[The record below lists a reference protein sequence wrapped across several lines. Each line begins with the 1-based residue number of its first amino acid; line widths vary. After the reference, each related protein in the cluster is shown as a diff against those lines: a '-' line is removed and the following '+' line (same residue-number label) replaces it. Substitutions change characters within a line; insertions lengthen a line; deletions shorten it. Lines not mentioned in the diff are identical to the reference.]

1 MAKAK
6 VKQKK
11 TALYDRITYAL
22 YYADELQEI
31 GTINQLAEVT
41 GISPKRI
48 ARLKLPSYMKRR
60 DNLDYE
66 KQKFLIKC

>member
-1 MAKAK
+1 MA
-6 VKQKK
+6 KK
-11 TALYDRITYAL
+11 TAYDRIIYAL

-41 GISPKRI
+41 GISTQRI

-60 DNLDYE
+60 ENLDYK
-66 KQKFLIKC
+66 KQKFLIRC